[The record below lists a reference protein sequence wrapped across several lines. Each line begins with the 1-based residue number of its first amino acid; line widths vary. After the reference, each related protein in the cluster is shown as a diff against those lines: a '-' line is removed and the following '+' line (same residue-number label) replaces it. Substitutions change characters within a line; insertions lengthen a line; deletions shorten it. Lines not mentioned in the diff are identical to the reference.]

1 MGVHIMKPIRDRLT
15 FNGRANANRRRHQSR
30 DPSVFAIFI
39 FNAGSAVERV
49 CIRAK
54 LDDAIQLIDN
64 GEDAAIIRLSLSR
77 QAVRRNR
84 D

>member
-1 MGVHIMKPIRDRLT
+1 MAERMLHQRQ
-15 FNGRANANRRRHQSR
+15 HQSR
-30 DPSVFAIFI
+30 DPSEFAIFI
-39 FNAGSAVERV
+39 FNAGSALERN

-54 LDDAIQLIDN
+54 LDDTIQLIDN